1 MNISVHQRIRIL
13 IEETNDAFTAYDTVN
28 ADFAEFA
35 VLAISE
41 FKSVLGN
48 PDLTQEQLMTILRG
62 GMHKHHD
69 KDPNSWSV
77 FMAQHVAKAA
87 NTGARVPKT
96 GYSQWKTTVWQQ
108 EVAETA

>member
-35 VLAISE
+35 VLAITE
-41 FKSVLGN
+41 FKNVLGN
-48 PDLTQEQLMTILRG
+48 PHLTQEQLMTILRG
-62 GMHKHHD
+62 GMHKHQD

-87 NTGARVPKT
+87 NTAPKTPKT
-96 GYSQWKTTVWQQ
+96 GYSHWKSQAWQT
-108 EVAETA
+108 ELVETA